1 MLARGDVNWGGMEA
15 IHAQLDKLLGEEGAY
30 IDRLYLCPHHPD
42 TGFEGEV
49 MSLKKICDCRKP
61 AVGLIEKA
69 VTELGIAIQQSWM
82 IGDSTAD
89 ILAGNN
95 IGLQTILVGT
105 GNAGKDR
112 KHHCKP
118 DFVVSDIRSAVSW
131 ILGGGS
137 EIATQILP
145 SAI

>member
-1 MLARGDVNWGGMEA
+1 M
-15 IHAQLDKLLGEEGAY
+15 
-30 IDRLYLCPHHPD
+30 
-42 TGFEGEV
+42 
-49 MSLKKICDCRKP
+49 
-61 AVGLIEKA
+61 GLIEKA